1 MKKILL
7 FLFAVLTSA
16 FAMAQDITWDFSVN
30 TDWKITTTK
39 TVTRTEYTNSAGYT
53 IALTGSTGNGFYFSN
68 SYLMLGKSGATLE
81 FPAFT
86 KPVSKIEVYGTTG
99 ASESVLQNIY
109 VGSTAVSTQTKGAK
123 FTKPAEG
130 CNTYEIASAYQAAG
144 NVYVL
149 KVESAHNTQ
158 ITAIKIYFANQNAAV
173 APSLPTAGVFTTTPY
188 DVTITNNESGATV
201 YYTTDGTDPTTSST
215 SSFTG
220 ASKTIQINA
229 TTTVKA
235 MAVIA
240 GKDNSSIASA
250 TYTYEQSIANTKET
264 AYTTA
269 QAIALIEANSA
280 QLTTTDV
287 YVKGTVSKVDSFNDS
302 YGSITYWLDD
312 DAFEVY
318 GGLDNKGEK
327 FESIASVQNGA
338 EVVVWGKIK
347 KFVSGG
353 NTIYE
358 IDKNN
363 WLVDYKA
370 PAKPYPT
377 LTLSS
382 TKKNTI
388 EIGEVNVFGIEGTD
402 GEISCES
409 SDTEVA
415 TIAWNGEDCDF
426 TVTALKA
433 GTTKITIRSTETAN
447 YQAAELSYTLTVT
460 EKFVAAAI
468 PFEFDGGKADV
479 TPGKGMTQTGLSSD
493 YNSSPKLK
501 FDTTADELVIN
512 IAEAADYLHYVIKG
526 NSYADAKDKEPAAF
540 DVQESANGTEYTSLK
555 HYGAADLKE
564 QLAENNV
571 ELSATT
577 RYIKFVYTNKA
588 AGNVALG
595 AIKIN
600 NEVTGINTVETEGV
614 VKVQKAVKNG
624 RLVIEKAGK
633 QYNAAGAML
642 K

>member
-16 FAMAQDITWDFSVN
+16 FAMADEV
-30 TDWKITTTK
+30 
-39 TVTRTEYTNSAGYT
+39 T
-53 IALTGSTGNGFYFSN
+53 IAY
-68 SYLMLGKSGATLE
+68 SGATTNMTGGNDAAILGLE
-81 FPAFT
+81 ATEWSVVGAKGGNGNFPGLNKSGQIRLYGSATSHNTLTISNLGGATISSVEIEYGAAGNNNALVTVAGSSVEGTGTDT
-86 KPVSKIEVYGTTG
+86 KKVYAIG
-99 ASESVLQNIY
+99 ASEFVLTHNYTTTTQVFIKSIVVTY
-109 VGSTAVSTQTKGAK
+109 GSAGK
-123 FTKPAEG
+123 
-130 CNTYEIASAYQAAG
+130 ASA
-144 NVYVL
+144 
-149 KVESAHNTQ
+149 
-158 ITAIKIYFANQNAAV
+158 
-173 APSLPTAGVFTTTPY
+173 PTLTTGGVFTTTPY

-201 YYTTDGTDPTTSST
+201 YYTTDGNDPTTSSD
-215 SSFTG
+215 SFTG
-220 ASKTIQINA
+220 DSKTISISA

-269 QAIALIEANSA
+269 QAIALIDANSA
-280 QLTTTDV
+280 QLKDTKV
-287 YVKGTVSKVDSFNDS
+287 YVKGTVSSFGNNKDGVNAFNAT

-312 DAFEVY
+312 NAFEVY
-318 GGLDNKGEK
+318 GGLDNNGEK
-327 FESIASVQNGA
+327 FESVDDVKKGA
-338 EVVVWGKIK
+338 EVIVYGIIK
-347 KFVSGG
+347 KY
-353 NTIYE
+353 NTTYE
-358 IDKNN
+358 MDQNN

-370 PAKPYPT
+370 SAKPNPT
-377 LTLSS
+377 LTAT
-382 TKKNTI
+382 TKTTL
-388 EIGEVNVFGIEGTD
+388 EVGKEDSYGVTYTGD
-402 GEISCES
+402 GEFSCES

-415 TIAWNGEDCDF
+415 TIAWNDDDSEF
-426 TVTALKA
+426 VVTALKP
-433 GTTKITIRSTETAN
+433 GKTTITITASETAN
-447 YQAAELSYTLTVT
+447 YQEAKLTYTLTVT
-460 EKFVAAAI
+460 EVFAAAAI

-479 TPGKGMTQTGLSSD
+479 TPGKGMTQTGLGSD
-493 YNSSPKLK
+493 YTSSPKLK

-600 NEVTGINTVETEGV
+600 NEVTGINTVETEGT
-614 VKVQKAVKNG
+614 VKVQKTVKNG

-633 QYNAAGAML
+633 QYNAAGALL